1 MTSEFRV
8 TVSEYKHQSFHFE
21 DFWSILVLT
30 QEIKSLDLVAVLYLV
45 TVEKSGQE
53 GNSYCVSKII
63 SGL

>member
-8 TVSEYKHQSFHFE
+8 TFTEYQHQPFPFE
-21 DFWSILVLT
+21 DFWNILGLT
-30 QEIKSLDLVAVLYLV
+30 QEIKSLDPVAVLYLV